1 VVHGRDGL
9 DELTLNGV
17 SDVSEVRGQTI
28 RDFTVQATEVGLPQ
42 APHST
47 LIGGDA
53 RANAVLIE
61 KILRGEPGPPRNI
74 VLLNAAAALVVAGR
88 ALDLAAGV
96 RCAAS
101 AIDSG
106 AGLRLLEQLRKF

>member
-1 VVHGRDGL
+1 
-9 DELTLNGV
+9 
-17 SDVSEVRGQTI
+17 
-28 RDFTVQATEVGLPQ
+28 LPR
-42 APHST
+42 APLSA
-47 LIGGDA
+47 LVGGDA
-53 RANAVLIE
+53 RANALLIE
-61 KILRGEPGPPRNI
+61 RILKGEPGPPRNI

-88 ALDLAAGV
+88 VPDFSAGV